1 MTPRSSPGQAPV
13 GADIDTDVGAALPG
27 VLPSRRRVVG
37 AAAVGAGVLLTASGS
52 ARAEPAAPLGR
63 FGVTIAGS
71 RDGGLGMAR
80 ELDLATEL
88 GLGWVRF
95 GVDTES
101 VLRSW
106 GDAENP
112 VEMDEKGLEVL
123 ARDVSDARKRGLQ
136 VCLLLVDART
146 GDDVDE
152 SVFLRRMREYWD
164 AIARAV
170 GDQSY
175 VWQVFNEPDGWDPRS
190 TEPLDGEATA
200 DYLAFLARALGD
212 AQAALHRH
220 APHGRVTTN
229 LYGYPVDD
237 ARERRWR
244 EIFDVIAP
252 SLDVLT
258 VDAYPDLDA
267 AALDALPARAKRL
280 ADRYGAS
287 MMIGEIGLP
296 TGDDRFDEA
305 DQADAYARYVKV
317 LDDPALLASF
327 FYELRS
333 TDGSGFGIL
342 QEDGSPKP
350 AFTVLR
356 RAASQKD

>member
-1 MTPRSSPGQAPV
+1 M
-13 GADIDTDVGAALPG
+13 
-27 VLPSRRRVVG
+27 LPSRRRVVG
-37 AAAVGAGVLLTASGS
+37 AAAVSAGVLLTASSS
-52 ARAEPAAPLGR
+52 ARAEPAVPLGR
-63 FGVTIAGS
+63 FGITIAGS
-71 RDGGLGMAR
+71 RDGGLGLQR

-95 GVDTES
+95 GVDIDA
-101 VLRSW
+101 VVRSW
-106 GDAENP
+106 GDAQNP
-112 VEMDEKGLEVL
+112 VDMDEQGLEAL
-123 ARDVSDARKRGLQ
+123 ARDVAAVRQRGLQ

-146 GDDVDE
+146 GDDLDE
-152 SVFLRRMREYWD
+152 PAFLQRMREYWD
-164 AIARAV
+164 AVARAV

-190 TEPLDGEATA
+190 TEPLEGEATPA
-200 DYLAFLARALGD
+200 YLAFLARALGE

-220 APHGRVTTN
+220 APRALVTTN

-237 ARERRWR
+237 ARERRWT

-252 SLDVLT
+252 NLDVLT

-267 AALDALPARAKRL
+267 EALDALPARAKRL
-280 ADRYGAS
+280 ADRYGTS

-305 DQADAYARYVKV
+305 DQADAYARYVEV
-317 LDDPALLASF
+317 LDEPSLLASF

-333 TDGSGFGIL
+333 ADGSGFGIL
-342 QEDGSPKP
+342 REGGNPKP

-356 RAASQKD
+356 RAGSRAR